1 MQNILTFFLNCCILL
16 SNKMWGGNVNVS
28 LETLITNVSRY
39 NISGID
45 KIKKAY
51 EYAKLKHAGQYR
63 ESGEEYITHPL
74 AVAIIL
80 ARLNADTDTICA
92 GLLHDVIEDTNTTKE
107 DIAAE
112 FGESVAIL
120 VMGVTNLTKMS
131 ISDKNSL
138 NNANLRKLILGMTKD
153 VRILIIKLADRLHNM
168 MTLQYKKNPEKQQRK
183 SLETFD
189 IYVPIAE
196 NLGLYSVKNDL
207 EDKCFMF
214 LMPDKYY
221 KVEEERKSIE
231 ESTSKM
237 VQEVITKINDIL
249 TDNNI
254 PNTVKFRLKNIYGI
268 FKSLFSNDSL
278 EDIHDL
284 LAFKIILDDIDDCYL
299 SLKYIHSEYKPL
311 TNYFQDYI
319 SWPKSNN
326 YQALHTTVLGP
337 DRKILQMQMKTAKME
352 KISEYGITDYWHGDD
367 KTGFIEMQKALKT
380 EYPFFQS
387 VIEANKLANNNQE
400 FIDLIKGEVFAE
412 KVSVFT
418 MDGKVINDLAKGSTV
433 IDFAYRIHSEIGDHA
448 VAAIVNG
455 ESVSFDYTLKDG
467 DQIRIITD
475 ELALGPT
482 HEWLKYAKTARARK
496 KIREFLNKQK
506 RNGQSRTRSL

>member
-1 MQNILTFFLNCCILL
+1 
-16 SNKMWGGNVNVS
+16 MWGGNVNVS

-39 NISGID
+39 NISGIN

-92 GLLHDVIEDTNTTKE
+92 GLLHDVIEDTNATKE

-231 ESTSKM
+231 ESTCKM

-284 LAFKIILDDIDDCYL
+284 LAFKIILDDIDL
-299 SLKYIHSEYKPL
+299 PVGTLRYKAHGSGGTHNGLRNCVELVGTENFARIRIGVGKPNVPL
-311 TNYFQDYI
+311 TDFVLSNI
-319 SWPKSNN
+319 PKE
-326 YQALHTTVLGP
+326 TFEVLFNV
-337 DRKILQMQMKTAKME
+337 ILQAR
-352 KISEYGITDYWHGDD
+352 D
-367 KTGFIEMQKALKT
+367 KVLDMIKNKHT
-380 EYPFFQS
+380 FQ
-387 VIEANKLANNNQE
+387 I
-400 FIDLIKGEVFAE
+400 
-412 KVSVFT
+412 
-418 MDGKVINDLAKGSTV
+418 
-433 IDFAYRIHSEIGDHA
+433 
-448 VAAIVNG
+448 
-455 ESVSFDYTLKDG
+455 
-467 DQIRIITD
+467 
-475 ELALGPT
+475 
-482 HEWLKYAKTARARK
+482 
-496 KIREFLNKQK
+496 
-506 RNGQSRTRSL
+506 